1 MDAKRLRQ
9 QRLGQLLDLARAY
22 RRISRRKLASL
33 LDRDPGRIIPESGVP
48 KLDLVVRLA
57 GQLDWPVEQVIRF
70 LELEDD
76 ALPTDGDGQSF
87 ESLQKA
93 SREAW
98 SAGQYTR
105 AAALA
110 QCAYS
115 AARSADDRALASN
128 REVAAW
134 NGLGHYSRAVDAVRK
149 GLRETTASLELR
161 LILESNLANAY
172 YTGWELLEARSIAR
186 DLLDWYEEHPP
197 ESQRDRATQAFAFYV
212 HGNTLRRMIITDG
225 EGTRKRLQRAR
236 SDLETSDRLYV
247 ELADE
252 YQDESYAG
260 IANTCRGGII
270 EVEVE
275 LAHRTPDDALR
286 ELLQR
291 LDAIV
296 DLSNCLNGEWLES
309 YGWLCIFGC
318 NIALRHLSD
327 ERVIQRY
334 MGVFTN
340 KADEIAQRIDS
351 WPLWERVFSMEYARC
366 ERICDLTGMW
376 LPPPLD
382 EDDVHVIVGTMG
394 RYPAFRDR
402 GLRLLQSAR
411 IVRNE

>member
-76 ALPTDGDGQSF
+76 ALPADGDGQSF

-110 QCAYS
+110 QCAYA

-186 DLLDWYEEHPP
+186 DLLDWYEEHAGK
-197 ESQRDRATQAFAFYV
+197 S
-212 HGNTLRRMIITDG
+212 
-225 EGTRKRLQRAR
+225 AR
-236 SDLETSDRLYV
+236 SSDPGL
-247 ELADE
+247 
-252 YQDESYAG
+252 
-260 IANTCRGGII
+260 C
-270 EVEVE
+270 
-275 LAHRTPDDALR
+275 
-286 ELLQR
+286 LLCSR
-291 LDAIV
+291 
-296 DLSNCLNGEWLES
+296 
-309 YGWLCIFGC
+309 
-318 NIALRHLSD
+318 
-327 ERVIQRY
+327 
-334 MGVFTN
+334 
-340 KADEIAQRIDS
+340 
-351 WPLWERVFSMEYARC
+351 
-366 ERICDLTGMW
+366 
-376 LPPPLD
+376 
-382 EDDVHVIVGTMG
+382 
-394 RYPAFRDR
+394 
-402 GLRLLQSAR
+402 
-411 IVRNE
+411 